1 MLKEVIVIHSWQEG
15 LMWGIIFVVT
25 CIGGYFTGK
34 LRLSGRVSD
43 FLKEQK
49 KMIDNPDTDLRGG
62 KLIMIQEVED
72 FLDGK
77 KK

>member
-1 MLKEVIVIHSWQEG
+1 MCG
-15 LMWGIIFVVT
+15 LIFIAT

-34 LRLSGRVSD
+34 LRLSGRISD
-43 FLKEQK
+43 FLRVEAK
-49 KMIDNPDTDLRGG
+49 KREGCGTDDYLCGE
-62 KLIMIQEVED
+62 LNMIQEVED